1 MTVGTVTLV
10 GAGPGDP
17 GLLTLRGRE
26 ALSQAEVV
34 VYDRLIDP
42 ALLQWAQP
50 GAELLDVGKEPGHH
64 KVPQEEIGRLLLEKA
79 RAGRQ
84 VVRLKG
90 GDPFLFGR
98 GGEELALLREAGVP
112 VQVVPGVPSALAV
125 PAAAGIPVT
134 HRGLSPSVH
143 ILTGHRQ
150 GGQPP
155 ALPFPA
161 LVQGGGTLV
170 FLMAMGSLEYIQQG
184 LLQAGMDPQTPAAV
198 IQEGTTP
205 RQRQVTA
212 PLCRLPQAVAEEGLT
227 HPAVLVIGPVCALG
241 EQPSPALPLQGRRVI
256 VTRPKDRV
264 GALSGKLRALGAQVL
279 EFPCI
284 ETQPLSPC
292 PPLERALSRLSSYSW
307 AVFTSA
313 AGVEAV
319 WAALAALGRDA
330 RAFAPVRLA
339 AIGPGTGKALAA
351 HGLRPDL
358 VPPVYDSPHLAQ
370 ALLEQSPE
378 KPLLLLRS
386 DLATRLLPQALSQG
400 GVPWEEVACYRTV
413 FTCPP
418 GVEQARDW
426 VREGAVAAF
435 TSASTVRGF
444 AAALGEELDYR
455 HLTACCIGPQT
466 ERQARDLGLLT
477 RTARTATL
485 EGLVQC
491 ILEGA

>member
-98 GGEELALLREAGVP
+98 GGEELSLLREAGVP

-155 ALPFPA
+155 ALNFPA

-170 FLMAMGSLEYIQQG
+170 FLMAMGSLESIQQG

-205 RQRQVTA
+205 GSGRS
-212 PLCRLPQAVAEEGLT
+212 PP
-227 HPAVLVIGPVCALG
+227 PCAG
-241 EQPSPALPLQGRRVI
+241 CPRPWRRRASPTRR
-256 VTRPKDRV
+256 
-264 GALSGKLRALGAQVL
+264 
-279 EFPCI
+279 C
-284 ETQPLSPC
+284 
-292 PPLERALSRLSSYSW
+292 W
-307 AVFTSA
+307 
-313 AGVEAV
+313 
-319 WAALAALGRDA
+319 
-330 RAFAPVRLA
+330 
-339 AIGPGTGKALAA
+339 
-351 HGLRPDL
+351 
-358 VPPVYDSPHLAQ
+358 
-370 ALLEQSPE
+370 
-378 KPLLLLRS
+378 
-386 DLATRLLPQALSQG
+386 
-400 GVPWEEVACYRTV
+400 
-413 FTCPP
+413 
-418 GVEQARDW
+418 
-426 VREGAVAAF
+426 
-435 TSASTVRGF
+435 
-444 AAALGEELDYR
+444 
-455 HLTACCIGPQT
+455 
-466 ERQARDLGLLT
+466 
-477 RTARTATL
+477 
-485 EGLVQC
+485 
-491 ILEGA
+491 

>member
-1 MTVGTVTLV
+1 MH
-10 GAGPGDP
+10 
-17 GLLTLRGRE
+17 
-26 ALSQAEVV
+26 
-34 VYDRLIDP
+34 DRLIDP

-98 GGEELALLREAGVP
+98 GGEELSLLREAGVP

-155 ALPFPA
+155 ALNFPA

-170 FLMAMGSLEYIQQG
+170 FLMAMGSLESIQQG

-212 PLCRLPQAVAEEGLT
+212 PLCRLPQAVAEKGLT

-256 VTRPKDRV
+256 VTRPKDRA

-284 ETQPLSPC
+284 ETSPSPPAPLGAG
-292 PPLERALSRLSSYSW
+292 PLPALLLLLG
-307 AVFTSA
+307 
-313 AGVEAV
+313 GVYQRRRGGGRV
-319 WAALAALGRDA
+319 GALAALGRDA

-386 DLATRLLPQALSQG
+386 DLATQLLPQALSQG

-418 GVEQARDW
+418 GGSRRGTGSGKGPWPPLPAPPPSGLRGGFGG
-426 VREGAVAAF
+426 GAGLPQSHRLLHRPPDRTPGPGPGPAHPHRQDRHP
-435 TSASTVRGF
+435 RG
-444 AAALGEELDYR
+444 A
-455 HLTACCIGPQT
+455 GPVHFGRSVT
-466 ERQARDLGLLT
+466 WN
-477 RTARTATL
+477 
-485 EGLVQC
+485 
-491 ILEGA
+491 

>member
-1 MTVGTVTLV
+1 M
-10 GAGPGDP
+10 
-17 GLLTLRGRE
+17 
-26 ALSQAEVV
+26 
-34 VYDRLIDP
+34 
-42 ALLQWAQP
+42 
-50 GAELLDVGKEPGHH
+50 
-64 KVPQEEIGRLLLEKA
+64 
-79 RAGRQ
+79 
-84 VVRLKG
+84 
-90 GDPFLFGR
+90 
-98 GGEELALLREAGVP
+98 
-112 VQVVPGVPSALAV
+112 
-125 PAAAGIPVT
+125 T

-155 ALPFPA
+155 ALNFPA

-170 FLMAMGSLEYIQQG
+170 FLMAMGSLESIQQG

-212 PLCRLPQAVAEEGLT
+212 PLCRLPQAVAEKGLT

-241 EQPSPALPLQGRRVI
+241 EQSSPALPLQGRRVI
-256 VTRPKDRV
+256 VTRPKDRA

-370 ALLEQSPE
+370 ALLEQAPE

-386 DLATRLLPQALSQG
+386 DLATQLLPQALSQG

-418 GVEQARDW
+418 GGEQVKTW

-435 TSASTVRGF
+435 ASASTVRGF
-444 AAALGEELDYR
+444 VAALGEELDYR
-455 HLTACCIGPQT
+455 NLTACCIGPQT